1 MSVIYEPKGKAREYG
16 ELALNLYKG
25 CAHGCTY
32 CYAPAATRTGLE
44 VFKDPKPRP
53 VVIMNLEKELKKGQ
67 YAGREVFLCFS
78 CDPYQPIDSEHQ
90 LTRQAIRIL
99 HAHEVKVRILTKAG
113 FKSERDFDLLAARP
127 DLSFYGAT
135 LTGAAGYPVLTEF
148 EPNAPAPADR
158 MAALREAHER
168 GIPTWVSLEPVIDPQ
183 QALEIIR
190 QTHAFVDT
198 YKVGRWNYD
207 KRAATIDWPKFRE
220 EVVALLDSLGKDYYI
235 KKDLREAN

>member
-1 MSVIYEPKGKAREYG
+1 MGVIYEPKGKAREYG

-53 VVIMNLEKELKKGQ
+53 DVIMNLEKELKKGQ
-67 YAGREVFLCFS
+67 YAGKEVFLCFS
-78 CDPYQPIDSEHQ
+78 CDPYQPVDNIHQ
-90 LTRQAIRIL
+90 LTRQAIKLL
-99 HAHEVKVRILTKAG
+99 HTHEVKVRILTKAG
-113 FKSERDFDLLAARP
+113 HRGTRDFDLLNARP
-127 DLSFYGAT
+127 DLSYYGAT
-135 LTGAAGYPVLTEF
+135 LTFTSGQDARLF
-148 EPNAPAPADR
+148 EPDGALPRDRINA
-158 MAALREAHER
+158 LELAHDR
-168 GIPTWVSLEPVIDPQ
+168 GIPTWASLEPVIDPEQ
-183 QALEIIR
+183 TLEIIR
-190 QTHAFVDT
+190 LTHPFVDT

-207 KRAATIDWPKFRE
+207 KRAAAIDWPKFRE